1 MHRLREAAPLM
12 VLTATAA
19 LSFKAIVAKLA
30 YAEDVS
36 VATVLV
42 YRFLLSV
49 PLFWLG
55 ARLMLRGPVRL
66 PGRREMAD
74 TLTTG
79 FLFSL
84 ATVCDFTS
92 LSHIDAGLS
101 RMILFTF
108 PAQIMLINAARARR
122 MPGLRQVVAF
132 VVTYAGLAIAVLP
145 GREAVLAGADWLGI
159 AFAFGASSSYALFL
173 VVSQPVIMRMGSPRF
188 TVISNLFTLGFILPY
203 TLVLGG
209 GLQTLIVPSAA
220 IGWLALLAVVCTVVP
235 FFLLYEGMRL
245 WGAERT
251 GIMSLSGPAMT
262 LAFAWPLLGE
272 RLTAW
277 QGLGFLVVIVGV
289 GVLQNADQALF
300 RRRA

>member
-1 MHRLREAAPLM
+1 M
-12 VLTATAA
+12 VLAATAA

-30 YAEDVS
+30 YAEGVS

-42 YRFLLSV
+42 YRFLLSL

-66 PGRREMAD
+66 PGRREIGD
-74 TLTTG
+74 TLITG
-79 FLFSL
+79 CLFFL
-84 ATVCDFTS
+84 ATMCDFTS

-108 PAQIMLINAARARR
+108 PAQIMLINAVRSRR
-122 MPGLRQVVAF
+122 LPSLRQVVAF

-145 GREAVLAGADWLGI
+145 GREAVLERADWLGI
-159 AFAFGASSSYALFL
+159 AYAFGASSSYALFL

-188 TVISNLFTLGFILPY
+188 TFISNLFTLAFILPY
-203 TLVLGG
+203 TLALGG
-209 GLQTLIVPSAA
+209 GLGILAVPAA
-220 IGWLALLAVVCTVVP
+220 GMAWLGLLAVVCTVVP

-251 GIMSLSGPAMT
+251 GILALSGPAMT

-277 QGLGFLVVIVGV
+277 QGLGFLVVIAGV
-289 GVLQNADQALF
+289 GVLQNADRLLLHLL
-300 RRRA
+300 RRAREA